1 MTIQHHLRTA
11 FALAAIPWLLLGC
24 ERQLSEDAQTGEV
37 PSTMSALGDAQA
49 DAWPLDG
56 GLRLVAIGEAGVSSR
71 VDYVLQTRDGKTVT
85 KLPDFYGNGIWSYW
99 DTRAVAYEDID
110 GDGHKDIVI
119 LARFVTGIGPS
130 GADPF
135 EVAGFYFNTDQGY
148 QSVED
153 LDDLANSEQY
163 AQRRGTLKELVTLAR
178 ELHSSR
184 VRPVRRQ
191 LYLTGR

>member
-1 MTIQHHLRTA
+1 MTVKHRLRTA

-24 ERQLSEDAQTGEV
+24 GRQLSENSQKGEV
-37 PSTMSALGDAQA
+37 PSTMPALGDGQV
-49 DAWPLDG
+49 DAWPLDA
-56 GLRLVAIGEAGVSSR
+56 GLRLVAIGDLDGVSSR
-71 VDYVLQTRDGKTVT
+71 VDYVLQTSDGKTVT
-85 KLPDFYGNGIWSYW
+85 ELPDFYGNGNWSYW

-110 GDGHKDIVI
+110 GNGHKDIVI

-135 EVAGFYFNTDQGY
+135 DVAGFYLNTDQGY

-153 LDDLANSEQY
+153 LDDLVNSEQY
-163 AQRRGTLKELVTLAR
+163 AQRRGTVEQLVTLAR

-184 VRPVRRQ
+184 VWPVRGQ
-191 LYLTGR
+191 P